1 METVMKTVLITL
13 ALALGTTVA
22 ASPASAEPAAL
33 ARVAVSTAGLD
44 LTTDKGL
51 RALDLRILHAASEA
65 CGTRRPPIRAAG
77 SHMKTAATR
86 RAPQSSPSATA
97 CSRPPVTA
105 AWWRLRSSAE
115 FRR

>member
-13 ALALGTTVA
+13 ALALGTVA
-22 ASPASAEPAAL
+22 AAGPASAEPAAL

-65 CGTRRPPIRAAG
+65 CGTPSPADPRGRVAYEDCRYAARAAAV
-77 SHMKTAATR
+77 TQRDRVLQAAR
-86 RAPQSSPSATA
+86 DRGVVEIAFK
-97 CSRPPVTA
+97 R
-105 AWWRLRSSAE
+105 
-115 FRR
+115 